1 MTHHAARFALIAI
14 LVGAANTLCAA
25 TAFAQSATAN
35 TAPAV
40 VAMTTAHGLF
50 GVAGVTVA
58 AVLVALLATH
68 SNNMRDASLPQMPV
82 RERSFSLGRSQMAFW
97 TFLIVL
103 AFGYL
108 FIHTGTSNVLSD
120 QALMLM
126 GISGATG
133 LGAVAIDKSR
143 DGAVKEAIDGLQQL
157 GLNTA
162 EDVAE
167 LNTQV
172 ANLRTQQAANPTT
185 ATALNLNAALTRQR
199 QAKLLMQPYRTSG
212 NILRDL
218 VSENGGATVH
228 RLQMVVWTLI
238 LGWTFMS
245 GCFNA
250 DQMPALSNQLL
261 AVMGISGGTY
271 FGFKAAS

>member
-1 MTHHAARFALIAI
+1 MTHHATRFALIAA
-14 LVGAANTLCAA
+14 LAGAANTLGAA
-25 TAFAQSATAN
+25 SAFAQSAT
-35 TAPAV
+35 TTQPAV
-40 VAMTTAHGLF
+40 VPMTTAHGLF
-50 GVAGVTVA
+50 GVAGVTAA

-103 AFGYL
+103 AFAYL
-108 FIHTGTSNVLSD
+108 FIHTGNSNVLSD

-162 EDVAE
+162 EDIAE

-172 ANLRTQQAANPTT
+172 ANLRAQQAANPTT